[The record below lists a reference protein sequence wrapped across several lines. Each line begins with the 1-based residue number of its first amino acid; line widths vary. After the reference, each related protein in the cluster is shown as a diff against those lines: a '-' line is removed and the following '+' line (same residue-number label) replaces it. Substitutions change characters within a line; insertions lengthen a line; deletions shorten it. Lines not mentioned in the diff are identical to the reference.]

1 MRGKRRLG
9 CRRDGGSRYP
19 TADATFLRRRWA
31 ASDAHGLATLAIN
44 LERAAG
50 RRADVIDLD
59 TAHLRHVQAEY
70 LHAWAEAHRAR
81 AR

>member
-1 MRGKRRLG
+1 MNRSRHVPHPPPPPYQVSADGLAMRGN
-9 CRRDGGSRYP
+9 GG
-19 TADATFLRRRWA
+19 WVA
-31 ASDAHGLATLAIN
+31 AGLATLAIN